1 MPVSKI
7 QATEDVM
14 DHILES
20 KTGSNPVAAKHIL
33 FGGTHIVRARRPQDS
48 EGSDAVSL
56 ALVLRGGFNTTKG
69 NLIRSMLF
77 PKPTGFKFYSDS
89 FRYIRVMAM
98 VALVGV
104 IMSFFKLKRFEVGI
118 LLFNVGI
125 SADKVSYHG
134 GLS

>member
-1 MPVSKI
+1 
-7 QATEDVM
+7 M
-14 DHILES
+14 DHMLDT
-20 KTGSNPVAAKHIL
+20 KAGGNHVAAKHIL

-48 EGSDAVSL
+48 EGSEAVSL

-98 VALVGV
+98 VALIGV
-104 IMSFFKLKRFEVGI
+104 IMSFFKLKRFEV
-118 LLFNVGI
+118 
-125 SADKVSYHG
+125 
-134 GLS
+134 